1 MYNSMKN
8 NSFPKGGLKK
18 KNAAVNKNSIVAKTV
33 DTNENVNT
41 AENLTFD
48 NDAHLFSHDG
58 LDKIKVVKSR
68 ESLTGQSDMV
78 FLLFLITDQ
87 DSNNLQELLGVLV

>member
-1 MYNSMKN
+1 MYNSMKK
-8 NSFPKGGLKK
+8 NSCPKGGLQK

-68 ESLTGQSDMV
+68 ESL
-78 FLLFLITDQ
+78 
-87 DSNNLQELLGVLV
+87 NERVLRIAEKKTYLKLRL